1 MTHHDQDPQRMP
13 RGTYPV
19 ELRCLCRSNGR
30 YYSVKCPDRGAHG
43 VWAEQDWYGDPPVF
57 VDPVMEGAKEYHA
70 AYMAEVAARRLREA
84 S

>member
-1 MTHHDQDPQRMP
+1 MTHHEDPQRMP

-19 ELRCLCRSNGR
+19 ELRCLCKRNGR
-30 YYSVKCPDRGAHG
+30 YFSVACPDVASHG
-43 VWAEQDWYGDPPVF
+43 RHEDQGWWDDEPPF
-57 VDPVMEGAKEYHA
+57 EEAYMRAAREYHA